1 MMMTDCSA
9 GGLDSVSTGV
19 VVGVPRRVVIVV
31 YRDSRDLVACGPV
44 GQAAVELVL
53 GVVVRCG
60 VQEAGAVDDQTA
72 FPVGGR

>member
-9 GGLDSVSTGV
+9 GGLDSVSTGSAW
-19 VVGVPRRVVIVV
+19 GWPRRVVIVV

-44 GQAAVELVL
+44 GQAAVDLVL

-60 VQEAGAVDDQTA
+60 VQEAGAVDDQA
-72 FPVGGR
+72 PFPVVGR